1 MLVTSYIFTINK
13 KNIFTV
19 KIIKKSKFN
28 LGFTESTVVF
38 PANQKAESA
47 QQLITAELVL
57 VSFVSY
63 MILHLQTQI
72 KPNFFRYFD
81 YKCGVLIMKV

>member
-28 LGFTESTVVF
+28 FGFTEISVVF

-47 QQLITAELVL
+47 QQQITAELVL

-72 KPNFFRYFD
+72 KQKKFQRF
-81 YKCGVLIMKV
+81 

>member
-1 MLVTSYIFTINK
+1 MIR
-13 KNIFTV
+13 
-19 KIIKKSKFN
+19 
-28 LGFTESTVVF
+28 VVF

-72 KPNFFRYFD
+72 KQKNFRDFD
-81 YKCGVLIMKV
+81 YEMWCFNCKSVISYWQPKFLMKIGL